1 MRVRGRGFQAG
12 RGRPG
17 GRGLPSSAAAS
28 RPGGDRQ
35 RWVRAVAFITKSIKG
50 FRSNISSKL
59 AKVKSRSR
67 VPCRLGAVPRRRSG
81 VCGKGAA
88 HRERRRGE
96 ALLGGGAGASSL
108 ITGG

>member
-35 RWVRAVAFITKSIKG
+35 RWVRAVAFITKSIIG
-50 FRSNISSKL
+50 SRSNISSKL

-67 VPCRLGAVPRRRSG
+67 GPCRLGAVPRRRSRI
-81 VCGKGAA
+81 CGKG
-88 HRERRRGE
+88 
-96 ALLGGGAGASSL
+96 GGGAPRAPQARSL
-108 ITGG
+108 ARGVRIKLN